1 MSSILTTDGLSA
13 QDAVPAWQ
21 DWMSKLFA
29 GLGSDLYGDTVF
41 EGHIQRSQ
49 AGAVIMT
56 RIEAARH
63 RVIRS
68 VQGRRS
74 HDADYVKIV
83 APWQGLAAVSQQGR
97 EASARS
103 GSWVIYDTSQA
114 YEVANPEWSEH
125 LIVMLPRQSLVQR
138 GIRLEGLMGRN
149 VGGASGIARVALEAM
164 RSTYQELPTM
174 GPALAERAGELLIDL
189 VHLSLQE
196 LSGRGTAV
204 TQQEAFKDRI
214 RAHVVAH
221 VRDARLN
228 IDDIALAMNC
238 SKRHLYNAFA
248 DESLTLAA
256 WIQQLRLELC
266 MRELLDARGAQR
278 TITDI
283 AFGCGFSNSAHFSRA
298 FKAYTGM
305 APSDFRMLKLSTP

>member
-1 MSSILTTDGLSA
+1 MNTANSLSTDGLSA
-13 QDAVPAWQ
+13 REAVPAWQ
-21 DWMSKLFA
+21 DWMSTLFS
-29 GLGSDLYGDTVF
+29 GLGTDLYGDTVF
-41 EGHIQRSQ
+41 EGHLQRSQ
-49 AGAVIMT
+49 AGAVVMT
-56 RIEAARH
+56 RLEAARH
-63 RVIRS
+63 RVMRS

-74 HDADYVKIV
+74 HDPDHVKIV
-83 APWQGLAAVSQQGR
+83 APWQGLAAVRQQGR

-125 LIVMLPRQSLVQR
+125 LIVMLPRRSLEQR

-149 VGGASGIARVALEAM
+149 VGGSSGIARVALETM

-174 GPALAERAGELLIDL
+174 GPAVAERAGELLIDL

-196 LSGRGTAV
+196 LSGRATAV
-204 TQQEAFKDRI
+204 TQHAAFKDRI
-214 RAHVVAH
+214 RAQVAAH
-221 VRDARLN
+221 VRDPRLC
-228 IDDIALAMNC
+228 IDDIAQAMHC

-248 DESLTLAA
+248 DEPLTLAA

-266 MRELLDARGAQR
+266 MRELRDAANAAR

-305 APSDFRMLKLSTP
+305 APSEFRALR

>member
-1 MSSILTTDGLSA
+1 MSSTLSTDGLSA

-21 DWMSKLFA
+21 DWMSKLFG
-29 GLGSDLYGDTVF
+29 GLGSDLYGDTAF
-41 EGHIQRSQ
+41 EGHLQRSQ
-49 AGAVIMT
+49 AGAVVMT
-56 RIEAARH
+56 RLEAARH

-68 VQGRRS
+68 VQGLRS
-74 HDADYVKIV
+74 HDPDYVKIV
-83 APWQGLAAVSQQGR
+83 APWQGLATVSQQGR
-97 EASARS
+97 EAKVRS

-125 LIVMLPRQSLVQR
+125 LIVMLPRQSLEQR

-149 VGGASGIARVALEAM
+149 VGGGSGIARVALEAM
-164 RSTYQELPTM
+164 RSTYQELPSM
-174 GPALAERAGELLIDL
+174 GPELAERAGELLIEL

-196 LSGRGTAV
+196 LSGRGTGQ
-204 TQQEAFKDRI
+204 TQKAAFKDRI
-214 RAHVVAH
+214 RAHVAAH
-221 VRDARLN
+221 VRDPRLS
-228 IDDIALAMNC
+228 IDDIAAAMHC

-248 DESLTLAA
+248 DEPLTLAA
-256 WIQQLRLELC
+256 WMQQLRLELC
-266 MRELLDARGAQR
+266 MGELRDARNAAR

-305 APSDFRMLKLSTP
+305 APSDFRCK